1 MSNVKDLEL
10 ENKIVYLMNEC
21 KVNRG
26 TAFVALIHSKGSI
39 SFAKDFLCSDTS
51 RQIYGREARE
61 FDLM

>member
-1 MSNVKDLEL
+1 MCNVKDMEFD
-10 ENKIVYLMNEC
+10 NKVRYLMKEFNID
-21 KVNRG
+21 KG

-51 RQIYGREARE
+51 KQIYGREARE